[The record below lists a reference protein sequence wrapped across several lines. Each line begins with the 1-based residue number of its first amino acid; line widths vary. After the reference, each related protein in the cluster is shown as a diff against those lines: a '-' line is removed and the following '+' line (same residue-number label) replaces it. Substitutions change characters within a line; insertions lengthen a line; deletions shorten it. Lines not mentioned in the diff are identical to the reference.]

1 MTTWQ
6 PSERAL
12 QRAAYRA
19 GRRRRS
25 FGVALLSTVVVAAL
39 AWWVLVTSPGWE
51 RARETFFDPAE
62 FTDVL
67 PGIAEGLW
75 LNLRVWLIA
84 GAVSLVLG
92 LLLAIARTTTAPALF
107 PLRAAVVGYVDIFR
121 GVPVLLVLLLVGF
134 GLPALRLPW
143 LPNQAAFLGS
153 LALVLTYSAY
163 LSEIFRA
170 GIESVHPSQVA
181 AARALGLTRG
191 QTTRRV
197 VVPQAVRNVVPALL
211 NMVVALQKDSGLIS
225 VLGAVDAIRVAEIA
239 VTGSYN
245 FTPYVAAGFLFL
257 LVSVPLTRAVDAYN
271 ARRGWRGARGA
282 AVGIR

>member
-1 MTTWQ
+1 MSGWE
-6 PSERAL
+6 PSERA
-12 QRAAYRA
+12 RERTAFRA

-25 FGVALLSTVVVAAL
+25 FAVAFASTLIVAAL

-51 RARETFFDPAE
+51 RAQGTFFDRGE
-62 FTDVL
+62 FADVL

-75 LNLRVWLIA
+75 LNLRVWIIA
-84 GAVSLVLG
+84 GALSILLG
-92 LLLAIARTTTAPALF
+92 LLLAIARTTTTPALF
-107 PLRAAVVGYVDIFR
+107 PLRAAVVVYVDIFR

-163 LSEIFRA
+163 LSEIFRS

-257 LVSVPLTRAVDAYN
+257 LVSVPLTRAVDAFN

-282 AVGIR
+282 AGAIR